1 MIYLDYAATTPI
13 CREALDVY
21 NQMATTYFGNASSL
35 HDMGTKAEQALLLC
49 REKLADIIN
58 GQGEGVYFTS
68 GGSEANHLAIRSLI
82 KGNEAKGKHLIT
94 TEVEHASLYELF
106 KQLEKEGYD
115 VTFLKVDQHGQIQLE
130 ELKQSIRNDT
140 ILASIQHANSETGV
154 IQPMK
159 DIGGILQEKN
169 VIFHT
174 DAVQTFTK
182 IPIDV
187 DAYQIDSL
195 SIASHKIY
203 GPKGVGA
210 CYIRPDVKWKSVQEG
225 ATHESGFRM
234 GTVDVPGVVAFATAA
249 EINERIAHNEY
260 ERMQRLRDVF
270 IEKVTTLIKGIQ
282 IEEHTSQQMPGIIGL
297 TSDRVQGQ
305 HIMLECNRHGIAIST
320 GSACRV
326 GETEPSR
333 TMLAMGK
340 TKDIANGFFRLSLGK
355 QTTKEELNQ
364 AIQVL
369 HDIFIEL

>member
-13 CREALDVY
+13 SAESLDVY
-21 NQMATTYFGNASSL
+21 NQMATKYFGNASSL
-35 HDMGTKAEQALLLC
+35 HDMGTKAEQALLWC
-49 REKLADIIN
+49 REKLANIIN
-58 GQGEGVYFTS
+58 GQSEGVYFTS

-82 KGNEAKGKHLIT
+82 KGNKSKGKHIIT

-154 IQPMK
+154 MQPIK
-159 DIGGILQEKN
+159 EIGEDLQKKN

-182 IPIDV
+182 FPIDV
-187 DAYQIDSL
+187 DACHVDSL

-203 GPKGVGA
+203 GPKGLGA
-210 CYIRPDVKWKSVQEG
+210 CYIRPGIRWKSVQEG

-249 EINERIAHNEY
+249 EINEKIAHNEY
-260 ERMQRLRDVF
+260 KRMRQLRDFF
-270 IEKVTTLIKGIQ
+270 IEQVSTVIKGIQ
-282 IEEHTSQQMPGIIGL
+282 IEGHTNQQLPGIIGL

-340 TKDIANGFFRLSLGK
+340 TKDIANSFFRLSFGK

-364 AIQVL
+364 TIQVL
-369 HDIFIEL
+369 HGIFMEL